1 MTERIEKVANIA
13 RLELTDKEKNNLEKD
28 LDNILDSFK
37 KLEKIKTDNIEP
49 TFQPVE
55 VKNIMRTDTVEK
67 SLEQKDAL
75 KNAKETENGYFKGPK
90 AI

>member
-13 RLELTDKEKNNLEKD
+13 RLELTEKEKNNLEKD

-37 KLEKIKTDNIEP
+37 KLEKIDTDNTEP

-55 VKNIMRTDTVEK
+55 VKNIMRKDTIET
-67 SLEQKDAL
+67 SLKQKDAL
-75 KNAKETENGYFKGPK
+75 KNTKEKEDGYFKGPK

>member
-13 RLELTDKEKNNLEKD
+13 RLELTAEEKKNFEKD

-37 KLEKIKTDNIEP
+37 KLEKIDTTNTEP

-55 VKNIMRTDTVEK
+55 VKNIMRKDKIET
-67 SLEQKDAL
+67 SLKQKDAL
-75 KNAKETENGYFKGPK
+75 KNAKDIEEGYFKGPK

>member
-13 RLELTDKEKNNLEKD
+13 RLELTDKEKSTLEKD

-37 KLEKIKTDNIEP
+37 KLEKIDTDNTEP
-49 TFQPVE
+49 TFQPIE
-55 VKNIMRTDTVEK
+55 VKNIMREDTIEK
-67 SLEQKDAL
+67 SLKQKDAL
-75 KNAKETENGYFKGPK
+75 TNAKETEDGYFKGPK

>member
-13 RLELTDKEKNNLEKD
+13 RLELTEEEKKHLEKD

-37 KLEKIKTDNIEP
+37 KLEKVNTTNTEP

-55 VKNIMRTDTVEK
+55 VKNIMRKDTIEN
-67 SLEQKDAL
+67 SLNQKDAL
-75 KNAKETENGYFKGPK
+75 KNAKETEDGYFKGPK